1 MAGINSFLQQI
12 KEATGG
18 ESFAQSRFGDVN
30 NWISTGSYALNRIL
44 SGSIYKGIPSG
55 RIVVLGGES
64 SSGKS
69 LISAFVAANALK
81 EGYDAVFYFDSEG
94 GALKEFFENVGCD
107 TEKIIQIL
115 VSSVEDAQKQI
126 LKTIDMIQTFKEKN
140 PESKFLCV
148 LDSLGGLV
156 PEKLFRDAEKDKVT
170 SEMGGRSKII
180 NSMVKSIT
188 IPALKTDTAILILNH
203 IYDDPSAM
211 FTNKIKNQG
220 GGRGIQYMGTINVQ
234 CSRLLEKETEK
245 DADAFHSGTNLKF
258 FTVKNR
264 CCRPSLETSIY
275 LDFKRGFVNKFDG
288 LFDEAVRYGFIQCPS
303 QGYFTVPSCGD
314 PEKKWRRAQIESN
327 EEVWNTFLKQF
338 DEKSQQDLKYSQ
350 AAKDAIE
357 ESEKEAE
364 QQLKVLE

>member
-1 MAGINSFLQQI
+1 MADISKFLNKI
-12 KEATGG
+12 KEVTGG

-44 SGSIYKGIPSG
+44 SGSIYKGVPSG
-55 RIVVLGGES
+55 RITILGGES

-69 LISAFVAANALK
+69 LISAFIAANALK
-81 EGYDAVFYFDSEG
+81 DGYDAVFYFDSEG

-115 VSSVEDAQKQI
+115 VESVEDAQKQI
-126 LKTIDMIQTFKEKN
+126 LKTFDMIKEYKDNN
-140 PESKFLCV
+140 PDCKFLCV

-156 PEKLFRDAEKDKVT
+156 AEKLFRDAEKDKVT
-170 SEMGGRSKII
+170 SEMGGRAKVI
-180 NSMVKSIT
+180 NNMIKSIT
-188 IPALKTDTAILILNH
+188 IPALKTDTAMLILNH
-203 IYDDPSAM
+203 IYDDPSSLFA
-211 FTNKIKNQG
+211 NKIKNQG
-220 GGRGIQYMGTINVQ
+220 GGRGLQYMGTINVQ

-288 LFDEAVRYGFIQCPS
+288 LFDEAIRYGFIQCPT
-303 QGYFTVPSCGD
+303 QGYFTVPSSKD
-314 PEKKWRRAQIESN
+314 PEKKWRRAQIEDN
-327 EEVWNTFLKQF
+327 EEVWNTFIKEF
-338 DEKSQQDLKYSQ
+338 DQKSQQDLKYSQ
-350 AAKDAIE
+350 AAKDAME
-357 ESEKEAE
+357 NSEKEAE
-364 QQLKVLE
+364 KQLKELD

>member
-1 MAGINSFLQQI
+1 M
-12 KEATGG
+12 
-18 ESFAQSRFGDVN
+18 
-30 NWISTGSYALNRIL
+30 
-44 SGSIYKGIPSG
+44 
-55 RIVVLGGES
+55 
-64 SSGKS
+64 
-69 LISAFVAANALK
+69 
-81 EGYDAVFYFDSEG
+81 
-94 GALKEFFENVGCD
+94 
-107 TEKIIQIL
+107 EKFITSNYEEL
-115 VSSVEDAQKQI
+115 
-126 LKTIDMIQTFKEKN
+126 TIDSIEIIEEDVDMYDIEVEEDHTFCITISNIISHNCNNMI
-140 PESKFLCV
+140 
-148 LDSLGGLV
+148 
-156 PEKLFRDAEKDKVT
+156 
-170 SEMGGRSKII
+170 
-180 NSMVKSIT
+180 KSIT

-234 CSRLLEKETEK
+234 CSRLLEKDTEK

-275 LDFKRGFVNKFDG
+275 LDFKHGFTNKFDG

-327 EEVWNTFLKQF
+327 EEVWNTFIKQF

-350 AAKDAIE
+350 AAKDAME

-364 QQLKVLE
+364 QQLKELE